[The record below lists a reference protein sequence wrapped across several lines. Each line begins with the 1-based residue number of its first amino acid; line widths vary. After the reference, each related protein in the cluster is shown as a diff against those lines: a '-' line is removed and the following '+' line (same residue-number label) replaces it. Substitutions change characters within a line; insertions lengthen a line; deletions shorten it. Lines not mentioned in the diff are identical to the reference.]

1 MGRVPLSD
9 TIRRRLEAEGR
20 LPASADHMRRVTP
33 PIPGLE
39 RAIAREQHD
48 FPGDLAEHCR
58 RAGLPDPIREHRF
71 APGRRWR
78 FDLAWPDRMLAVEVD
93 GGTWIGGRHTSGVG
107 FEADCVKL
115 NEALC
120 LGWRVLRVTPRHV
133 ESGDALT
140 WVERAMLG

>member
-20 LPASADHMRRVTP
+20 LPADGDSYGPTRRDITRQRERKDY
-33 PIPGLE
+33 PGELAFAC
-39 RAIAREQHD
+39 RAS
-48 FPGDLAEHCR
+48 
-58 RAGLPDPIREHRF
+58 GLPMPVREWTF